1 MATATAGAS
10 RDVPPGKAESRGSC
24 DRDSGRLQ
32 GCAPAAG
39 GISGGKTTGLGY
51 NPANVNRSGLGG
63 RSPFERS
70 LPVMDDLLIPPAESP
85 AALLEGTDAST
96 TNGASAA
103 AAAAAMIVFEDVRK
117 VYEPDVVAL
126 QRATFVIEK
135 GEFVFVVGPSGSGK
149 STITRLLLK
158 ELEPTSGRI
167 IVGGRD
173 LTRLKGSKVPLLRRN
188 VGCVFQDFKLL
199 RDRSAFENVAYALRV
214 QGESSTAIRR
224 KVPEVLALV
233 GLAHKS
239 GSRPDE
245 LSGGEQQ
252 RVSIARAVV
261 NHPPLLICDEPT
273 GNLDPDTSVG
283 IMQLLHRINTA
294 GTTILMVTHDREMV
308 DKMRKR
314 VIQLE
319 EGRLAR
325 DERRGGYTGE

>member
-1 MATATAGAS
+1 
-10 RDVPPGKAESRGSC
+10 
-24 DRDSGRLQ
+24 
-32 GCAPAAG
+32 
-39 GISGGKTTGLGY
+39 
-51 NPANVNRSGLGG
+51 
-63 RSPFERS
+63 
-70 LPVMDDLLIPPAESP
+70 MDDLLIPPAESP

-96 TNGASAA
+96 TNGAS

-149 STITRLLLK
+149 STIIRLLLK

-173 LTRLKGSKVPLLRRN
+173 LTRLKRSKVPMLRRN

-199 RDRSAFENVAYALRV
+199 PNRTAAENVAYALKV
-214 QGESSTAIRR
+214 QGDSSTNIRR
-224 KVPEVLALV
+224 KVPEVLNMV
-233 GLAHKS
+233 GLTHKMS
-239 GSRPDE
+239 SLPDE

-252 RVSIARAVV
+252 RVSIARAFV
-261 NHPPLLICDEPT
+261 NHPPLLVCDEPT

-283 IMQLLHRINTA
+283 IMQLLYRINRS
-294 GTTILMVTHDREMV
+294 GTTVLMVTHDREMV
-308 DKMRKR
+308 DKMRRR
-314 VIQLE
+314 VIALE
-319 EGRLAR
+319 DGRLAR